1 MTDLEKRIVELEQEL
16 AVKNE
21 KLKSSWTRNLDYFN
35 CAFARTLS
43 KTLPDDVTSV
53 RSKRLS
59 IGDTSKHFDT
69 FSIPTVRMRKFILSI
84 DHFGNLTRI
93 VQGSQ
98 LKTDG
103 ARLVGCIN
111 STEDI
116 ITFLKTVSLIYSAR
130 KSQEDP
136 CEESPLKLRDQL
148 RHDRTFTFSEFFRFA
163 QLLTPIGTKGSFL
176 FSATPQGKETTFC
189 LEGQILSGLK

>member
-1 MTDLEKRIVELEQEL
+1 MTDLEKRIVDLEYEL
-16 AVKNE
+16 AMKNE
-21 KLKSSWTRNLDYFN
+21 KLRSSWARNLDYFN

-43 KTLPDDVTSV
+43 KTLPEDVTSA
-53 RSKRLS
+53 RSKKLS

-69 FSIPTVRMRKFILSI
+69 LSIPTVRMRKFTLSI

-103 ARLVGCIN
+103 ARLVGCIHDQ
-111 STEDI
+111 EDI
-116 ITFLKTVSLIYSAR
+116 ITFLKTVALIYSAR
-130 KSQEDP
+130 KSEEDP
-136 CEESPLKLRDQL
+136 YEENTLKLRDQL

-163 QLLTPIGTKGSFL
+163 QLLTPIGKKGAFL